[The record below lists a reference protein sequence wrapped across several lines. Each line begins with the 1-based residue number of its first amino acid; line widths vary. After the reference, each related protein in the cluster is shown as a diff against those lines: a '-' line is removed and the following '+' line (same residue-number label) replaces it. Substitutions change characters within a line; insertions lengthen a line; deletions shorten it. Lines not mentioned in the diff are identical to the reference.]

1 MKKTWIYGRV
11 TGGRGGK
18 KAKQGKKRII
28 IEPLRRNMKT
38 NNKKTC
44 TVLVTKTQF
53 SCCRYI
59 GLSNVLDQVVGVF

>member
-38 NNKKTC
+38 NNKENLHCFGDKD
-44 TVLVTKTQF
+44 TVQL
-53 SCCRYI
+53 
-59 GLSNVLDQVVGVF
+59 LQVHRFE